1 MNYIVETGKCI
12 CKFSLK
18 LVGMMLVAAIFVHIV
33 NLLGTLNFNM
43 MGRLRMEGKK
53 LLSLKLLTPELL

>member
-1 MNYIVETGKCI
+1 
-12 CKFSLK
+12 
-18 LVGMMLVAAIFVHIV
+18 MLVAAIFVHIV